1 MRNSKSVRYCTFLC
15 GMVISC
21 PAPPHG
27 FCPICTN
34 NSSPYPPVPNAFG
47 GSFGGKIR
55 LAFKKSILSGAH
67 LSAQLWFY
75 CEHKFLEV
83 HARARPCDISNKFYF
98 PVSSCMPCPFQP
110 AFAAVSLPA
119 CTIAI
124 TARIAARNASV
135 WALSSLIGT
144 MPAPSLWRLKS
155 PVLWGFF
162 IPWQGLPVLDFPVPV
177 NPAQL
182 NN

>member
-144 MPAPSLWRLKS
+144 MPAPSL
-155 PVLWGFF
+155 
-162 IPWQGLPVLDFPVPV
+162 
-177 NPAQL
+177 
-182 NN
+182 

>member
-119 CTIAI
+119 CTIAYYSPRCREKRPCLGAFQPHRHHARPI
-124 TARIAARNASV
+124 TVTPEVPRFVGIFY
-135 WALSSLIGT
+135 T
-144 MPAPSLWRLKS
+144 MTGFTCAGFSCTGKPSTTK
-155 PVLWGFF
+155 
-162 IPWQGLPVLDFPVPV
+162 
-177 NPAQL
+177 
-182 NN
+182 